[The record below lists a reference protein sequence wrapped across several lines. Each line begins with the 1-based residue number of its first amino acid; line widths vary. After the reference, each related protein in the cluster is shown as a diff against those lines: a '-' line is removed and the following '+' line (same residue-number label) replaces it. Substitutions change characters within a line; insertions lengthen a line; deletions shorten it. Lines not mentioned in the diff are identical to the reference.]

1 MKNILAIDIGSFK
14 TAAVIANYDEITSEL
29 SISGVG
35 IATSKGIKRGSI
47 VNIDNAAKSIKKA
60 YLDAKRVAGVEINKA
75 VINVSTSYTKSIISF
90 GIVNIPGNEIKIKE
104 INRAIQMALHNANI
118 PKDYQIL
125 QAIPVSF
132 KVDEMSDIE
141 DPLGMSGSRLEVSVH
156 IIAIQKSGLDNIK
169 KTVRQAGLEIE
180 NLVSSVYASGLS
192 VLKEDEKELGV
203 AVIDIGAT
211 TSDLGIFINKAL
223 RYTDTLGVGSHHITN
238 DLSIALH
245 TPLADAEYIKLNF
258 EQIIK
263 NGEDLIEI
271 SVIGNENEKQKASIE
286 AITQIISA
294 RIEETFLLLKKE
306 IEESG
311 LKSKIGAGIVL
322 TGGFTNFYNAKEIA
336 SEFFEGMPVRIGY
349 PKEING
355 LFENLRKPEFSSVL
369 GLILYGIREGI
380 NYEIDSNNRFITK
393 IISNDTEEPEIKPTF
408 EAIEETNNNLKNAEK
423 EELTSIISNQKK
435 EAGFIQ
441 KIKTWLGNLF

>member
-1 MKNILAIDIGSFK
+1 LKNILAIDIGSFK
-14 TAAVIANYDEITSEL
+14 TAAVIANYDETTSEL
-29 SISGVG
+29 SISGLG
-35 IATSKGIKRGSI
+35 IANSKGIKRGSI

-75 VINVSTSYTKSIISF
+75 VINVSTTYTKSIISF

-258 EQIIK
+258 EEIVK
-263 NGEDLIEI
+263 NGDDLIEI

-311 LKSKIGAGIVL
+311 LKSKIGAGVVL

-336 SEFFEGMPVRIGY
+336 GEFFEGMPVRIGY

-355 LFENLRKPEFSSVL
+355 LFENLRKPEFSCVL
-369 GLILYGIREGI
+369 GLVLYGIREGI
-380 NYEIDSNNRFITK
+380 NYEIDSNNRFISKVMLNET
-393 IISNDTEEPEIKPTF
+393 DQPEIKPTF
-408 EAIEETNNNLKNAEK
+408 EEANNNLKNEEK
-423 EELTSIISNQKK
+423 EELTSIISKQKK

>member
-1 MKNILAIDIGSFK
+1 LKNILAIDIGSFK
-14 TAAVIANYDEITSEL
+14 TAAVIANYDENTMEL

-35 IATSKGIKRGSI
+35 IAKSKGIKRGSI
-47 VNIDNAAKSIKKA
+47 VNIDNAAKSIKQA
-60 YLDAKRVAGVEINKA
+60 YLDAKRVAGVEIKKA
-75 VINVSTSYTKSIISF
+75 IINVSTSYTKSVLSF

-132 KVDEMSDIE
+132 KVDEMTDIE

-156 IIAIQKSGLDNIK
+156 IIAIQKSGLDNLK
-169 KTVRQAGLEIE
+169 KTIRQAGLEIE
-180 NLVSSVYASGLS
+180 NLVSSVYASGLAI
-192 VLKEDEKELGV
+192 LKDDEKELGV
-203 AVIDIGAT
+203 CVIDIGAT
-211 TSDLGIFINKAL
+211 TSDLGIFINKTL

-258 EQIIK
+258 EKLLK
-263 NGEDLIEI
+263 NEEDLIEI
-271 SVIGNENEKQKASIE
+271 SVIGNENEKQKASLE
-286 AITQIISA
+286 AITQIMSA

-306 IEESG
+306 IEDSG
-311 LKSKIGAGIVL
+311 LKNKIGAGIVL
-322 TGGFTNFYNAKEIA
+322 TGGFTNFYNIKDIA
-336 SEFFEGMPVRIGY
+336 SKFFGGMPVRIGY

-355 LFENLRKPEFSSVL
+355 LFENLKKPEYASVL
-369 GLILYGIREGI
+369 GLVLYGIREGI
-380 NYEIDSNNRFITK
+380 NYEIDSNNRFIAK
-393 IISNDTEEPEIKPTF
+393 QIINHTESDNSF
-408 EAIEETNNNLKNAEK
+408 SEENIHEEENNSLKKEEK
-423 EELTSIISNQKK
+423 EELTSIVSNQKQQ
-435 EAGFIQ
+435 AGFIQ

>member
-14 TAAVIANYDEITSEL
+14 TAAVIANYDETTSEL

-35 IATSKGIKRGSI
+35 ISKSKGIKRGSI
-47 VNIDNAAKSIKKA
+47 VNIDNAAKSIKQA
-60 YLDAKRVAGVEINKA
+60 YLDAKRVAGVEIKKA
-75 VINVSTSYTKSIISF
+75 IINVSTTYTKSIISY

-104 INRAIQMALHNANI
+104 INRAIHMALHNANI
-118 PKDYQIL
+118 PKDYQML
-125 QAIPVSF
+125 QAVPVGF
-132 KVDEMSDIE
+132 KVDDMNDIE
-141 DPLGMSGSRLEVSVH
+141 DPLGMSGSRLEVTVH
-156 IIAIQKSGLDNIK
+156 IIVIQKSGLDNIK

-180 NLVSSVYASGLS
+180 SLVSSIYASGLS
-192 VLKEDEKELGV
+192 VLKDDEKELGV
-203 AVIDIGAT
+203 CVIDIGAT

-258 EQIIK
+258 EKLIK
-263 NGEDLIEI
+263 DGEDLIEI
-271 SVIGNENEKQKASIE
+271 SVIGNEKEKQKASLE
-286 AITQIISA
+286 AVTQIISA

-306 IEESG
+306 MEESG
-311 LKSKIGAGIVL
+311 LKNKIGAGIVI

-349 PKEING
+349 PREING
-355 LFENLRKPEFSSVL
+355 LFENLKKPEFVCVL
-369 GLILYGIREGI
+369 GLILYGIREGV

-393 IISNDTEEPEIKPTF
+393 IIDDKVEETITPTF
-408 EAIEETNNNLKNAEK
+408 EDETNNVKKEEK
-423 EELTSIISNQKK
+423 EELTSIVSTQKN
-435 EAGFIQ
+435 EAGLIQ

>member
-14 TAAVIANYDEITSEL
+14 TAAVIANYDEEIDEL
-29 SISGVG
+29 SISGLG
-35 IATSKGIKRGSI
+35 IAPSKGIKRGTI
-47 VNIDNAAKSIKKA
+47 INIDNAAKSIKQA
-60 YLDAKRVAGVEINKA
+60 YLDAKRIAGVDIKKA
-75 VINVSTSYTKSIISF
+75 IINVSTSYTKSIVSF
-90 GIVNIPGNEIKIKE
+90 GIVNVPENEIKIKE

-118 PKDYQIL
+118 PKDYEIL
-125 QAIPVSF
+125 QAIPFNF

-169 KTVRQAGLEIE
+169 KTVKQAGLEIE

-192 VLKEDEKELGV
+192 ILKEDEKELGV
-203 AVIDIGAT
+203 SVIDIGAT

-223 RYTDTLGVGSHHITN
+223 RHTDTLGVGSHHITN

-258 EQIIK
+258 EELIK

-271 SVIGNENEKQKASIE
+271 SVIGNEEEKQKASLE

-306 IEESG
+306 IENSG
-311 LKSKIGAGIVL
+311 LKSKIGAGVVL
-322 TGGFTNFYNAKEIA
+322 TGGFTNFYNVKEIA
-336 SEFFEGMPVRIGY
+336 SEFFDGMPVRIGY

-355 LFENLRKPEFSSVL
+355 LFENLKKPEFACVL
-369 GLILYGIREGI
+369 GLILYGIRDGI
-380 NYEIDSNNRFITK
+380 NYEIDSNNQFISK
-393 IISNDTEEPEIKPTF
+393 VLFMQEPIKEE
-408 EAIEETNNNLKNAEK
+408 NNLKEEEK
-423 EELTSIISNQKK
+423 EELVDIVPTKHEIGIIK
-435 EAGFIQ
+435 

>member
-1 MKNILAIDIGSFK
+1 LKNILAIDIGSFK
-14 TAAVIANYDEITSEL
+14 TAAVIGNYDESTMEL

-35 IATSKGIKRGSI
+35 IAKSKGIKRGSI
-47 VNIDNAAKSIKKA
+47 VNIDNAAKSIKQA
-60 YLDAKRVAGVEINKA
+60 YLDAKRVAGVEIKKA
-75 VINVSTSYTKSIISF
+75 IINVSTSYTKSIISF

-104 INRAIQMALHNANI
+104 INRAIQMALHNADV

-132 KVDEMSDIE
+132 KVDEMTDIE

-156 IIAIQKSGLDNIK
+156 IIAIQKSGLDNLK
-169 KTVRQAGLEIE
+169 KTIRQAGLEIE
-180 NLVSSVYASGLS
+180 NLVSSIYASGLS
-192 VLKEDEKELGV
+192 ILKEDEKELGV
-203 AVIDIGAT
+203 CVIDIGAT
-211 TSDLGIFINKAL
+211 TSDLGIFVNKTL
-223 RYTDTLGVGSHHITN
+223 RHTDTLGVGSHHITN

-258 EQIIK
+258 EKLIK
-263 NGEDLIEI
+263 DGEDLVEI

-306 IEESG
+306 IEDSG
-311 LKSKIGAGIVL
+311 LKNKIGAGIVL
-322 TGGFTNFYNAKEIA
+322 TGGFTNFYNIKEIA
-336 SEFFEGMPVRIGY
+336 GKFFDGMPVRIGY

-355 LFENLRKPEFSSVL
+355 LFENLKKPEFSCVL

-380 NYEIDSNNRFITK
+380 NYEIDSNNRFIAKQMEDSVEEEK
-393 IISNDTEEPEIKPTF
+393 ITISYEEE
-408 EAIEETNNNLKNAEK
+408 NNNLKKEEK
-423 EELTSIISNQKK
+423 EELTSIVSNQKQQ
-435 EAGFIQ
+435 AGFIQ

>member
-1 MKNILAIDIGSFK
+1 MRNILAIDIGSFK
-14 TAAVIANYDEITSEL
+14 TAAVIANYDENKQEL

-35 IATSKGIKRGSI
+35 ITNSKGIKRGTI

-75 VINVSTSYTKSIISF
+75 IINVSSSYTKSIISF

-125 QAIPVSF
+125 QAIPINF

-169 KTVRQAGLEIE
+169 KTIKQAGLEIE

-192 VLKEDEKELGV
+192 ILKEDEKELGV

-223 RYTDTLGVGSHHITN
+223 RHTDTLGVGSHHITN

-258 EQIIK
+258 EELIK
-263 NGEDLIEI
+263 KGEDLIEI
-271 SVIGNENEKQKASIE
+271 SVIGNEDEKQKASIE

-306 IEESG
+306 IEDSG
-311 LKSKIGAGIVL
+311 LKSKIGAGVVI

-355 LFENLRKPEFSSVL
+355 LFENLKKPEFSCVI
-369 GLILYGIREGI
+369 GLLLYGIKDGI
-380 NYEIDSNNRFITK
+380 NYEIDSNNKFISKKTFN
-393 IISNDTEEPEIKPTF
+393 STEEETIPIT
-408 EAIEETNNNLKNAEK
+408 IEEENNNLKKEEK
-423 EELTSIISNQKK
+423 EELTSIISNQKNQ
-435 EAGFIQ
+435 ANFIQ
-441 KIKTWLGNLF
+441 KFKTWLGNLF

>member
-1 MKNILAIDIGSFK
+1 LKNILAIDIGSFK
-14 TAAVIANYDEITSEL
+14 TAAVIANYDENTMEL

-35 IATSKGIKRGSI
+35 IAKSKGIKRGSI
-47 VNIDNAAKSIKKA
+47 VNIDHAAKSIKKA

-75 VINVSTSYTKSIISF
+75 IINVSTSYTKSILSF
-90 GIVNIPGNEIKIKE
+90 GIVNIPSNEIKIKE
-104 INRAIQMALHNANI
+104 INRAIQMALHNASI

-132 KVDEMSDIE
+132 KVDEMTDIE

-156 IIAIQKSGLDNIK
+156 IIAVQKSGLDNLK
-169 KTVRQAGLEIE
+169 KTIKQAGIEIE
-180 NLVSSVYASGLS
+180 NLVSSIYASGLA

-203 AVIDIGAT
+203 SIIDIGAT
-211 TSDLGIFINKAL
+211 TSDLGIFINKTL
-223 RYTDTLGVGSHHITN
+223 KYTDTLGVGSHHITN

-258 EQIIK
+258 ETLIK

-306 IEESG
+306 IENSG
-311 LKSKIGAGIVL
+311 LRNKIGAGVVL
-322 TGGFTNFYNAKEIA
+322 TGGFTNFYNIKEIA
-336 SEFFEGMPVRIGY
+336 SKFFDEMPVRIGY
-349 PKEING
+349 PKDIPG
-355 LFENLRKPEFSSVL
+355 LFENLKKPEYASVL
-369 GLILYGIREGI
+369 GLILYGIREGV
-380 NYEIDSNNRFITK
+380 NYEIDSNNKFIAK
-393 IISNDTEEPEIKPTF
+393 QMIEEENNFTEEENSIK
-408 EAIEETNNNLKNAEK
+408 KEK
-423 EELTSIISNQKK
+423 EELTSIVPDPK
-435 EAGFIQ
+435 EIGFIQ
-441 KIKTWLGNLF
+441 KFKTWLGNLF

>member
-14 TAAVIANYDEITSEL
+14 TAAVIANYDEKTSEL

-35 IATSKGIKRGSI
+35 ISNSKGIKRGTI
-47 VNIDNAAKSIKKA
+47 INIDNAAKSIKQA

-75 VINVSTSYTKSIISF
+75 IINVSSSYTKSILSF
-90 GIVNIPGNEIKIKE
+90 GIVNIPSNEIKIKE
-104 INRAIQMALHNANI
+104 IHRAIKIALHNANI
-118 PKDYQIL
+118 PKDYEIL

-132 KVDEMSDIE
+132 KVDEMNDIE

-156 IIAIQKSGLDNIK
+156 IIIIQKSGLENIK
-169 KTVRQAGLEIE
+169 KTIKQAGLEIE

-223 RYTDTLGVGSHHITN
+223 RHTNTLGVGSHHITN

-258 EQIIK
+258 EKLIK

-271 SVIGNENEKQKASIE
+271 SVIGNENEKQKASLE

-306 IEESG
+306 IEDSN
-311 LKSKIGAGIVL
+311 LKNKIGAGVVI
-322 TGGFTNFYNAKEIA
+322 TGGFTNFYHAKEIA
-336 SEFFEGMPVRIGY
+336 SEFFDNMPVRIGY
-349 PKEING
+349 PKDING
-355 LFENLRKPEFSSVL
+355 LFENLRKPEFSCVL

-380 NYEIDSNNRFITK
+380 NYEIDSNNRFIAK
-393 IISNDTEEPEIKPTF
+393 KFLETF
-408 EAIEETNNNLKNAEK
+408 EEETLSPFEENNNVKKEEK
-423 EELTSIISNQKK
+423 EELTEIVNKTNTS
-435 EAGFIQ
+435 FIQ
-441 KIKTWLGNLF
+441 KIKIWLGNLF